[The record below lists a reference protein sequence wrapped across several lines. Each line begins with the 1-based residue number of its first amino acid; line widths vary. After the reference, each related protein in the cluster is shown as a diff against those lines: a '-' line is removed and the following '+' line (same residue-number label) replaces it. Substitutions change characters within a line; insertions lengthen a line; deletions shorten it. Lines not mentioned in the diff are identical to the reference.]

1 MNRTKQKEVEQLLA
15 EWSERQ
21 AAHKRITA
29 KRDRLLQPLR
39 EQFDASANP
48 INEQAAAKLRPIEE
62 EINALEKQIK
72 AAMLA
77 EADANGSVSR
87 LSTATAEAL
96 VTTTSRREINP
107 QTFFNNIPEDEHGHA
122 FWSCFSVLIG
132 RAEKFLGDGLG
143 AIASLK
149 HTHNVSIRAKE

>member
-21 AAHKRITA
+21 AAYKRVTA
-29 KRDRLLQPLR
+29 KRDRMLQPLR
-39 EQFDASANP
+39 EVFDASANP
-48 INEQAAAKLRPIEE
+48 INEHAAAKLRPLEE

-72 AAMLA
+72 SAMLA
-77 EADANGSVSR
+77 EAEANGSVSR
-87 LSTATAEAL
+87 ISSSTAVAEIS
-96 VTTTSRREINP
+96 TTSRREINP
-107 QTFFNNIPEDEHGHA
+107 QTFFNNIPVDEHGHA

-132 RAEKFLGDGLG
+132 RAEKFLGSGIDR
-143 AIASLK
+143 IASLK